1 MEGEGIFNSNL
12 STQVVLG
19 IMNYLSNK
27 NIEGMLNIE
36 EFVLLASM
44 LASSLAEANSELT
57 NDTIN
62 GFIFIVYLLKT
73 TLVKKFNGII
83 AELLQK

>member
-12 STQVVLG
+12 SNQVVLG
-19 IMNYLSNK
+19 IMNYLRNK

-44 LASSLAEANSELT
+44 LASSLAEPNSELT
-57 NDTIN
+57 NDTMN

>member
-44 LASSLAEANSELT
+44 LASSLAEPNSELT
-57 NDTIN
+57 NDTMN
-62 GFIFIVYLLKT
+62 GFIFIVYLDRKS
-73 TLVKKFNGII
+73 VV
-83 AELLQK
+83 

>member
-1 MEGEGIFNSNL
+1 
-12 STQVVLG
+12 
-19 IMNYLSNK
+19 MNYLSKK
-27 NIEGMLNIE
+27 NIEGMLNID

-44 LASSLAEANSELT
+44 LARSLAEANSELT
-57 NDTIN
+57 NDTMN

-73 TLVKKFNGII
+73 TLVKRFNGII

>member
-44 LASSLAEANSELT
+44 LASSLAEPNSELT
-57 NDTIN
+57 NDTMN

>member
-73 TLVKKFNGII
+73 TLLKKFNGII

>member
-44 LASSLAEANSELT
+44 LANSLAEANSELT

>member
-1 MEGEGIFNSNL
+1 
-12 STQVVLG
+12 
-19 IMNYLSNK
+19 
-27 NIEGMLNIE
+27 MLNID

-44 LASSLAEANSELT
+44 LARSLAEANSELT
-57 NDTIN
+57 NDTMN

-73 TLVKKFNGII
+73 TLVKRFNGII

>member
-44 LASSLAEANSELT
+44 LASNLAEANSELT

>member
-44 LASSLAEANSELT
+44 LASTLAEANSELT
-57 NDTIN
+57 NDTMN

-73 TLVKKFNGII
+73 TLVKRFNGII

>member
-36 EFVLLASM
+36 EFVLIASM
-44 LASSLAEANSELT
+44 LANSLAEANSELT